1 MLADARLNDD
11 TFDLGGIDISSLN
24 LDDDNDDQ
32 IKSILGKRPVAP
44 SSISSSLGSKK
55 VVVELNE
62 KEETEGIFVD
72 AEGRLRKMDSGGKE
86 RDIAADIFRAKTA
99 GRYTDEETREAD
111 EAAFRDFLKLEEEV
125 ERSLELL
132 DNEAPSVD
140 IDIDA
145 YAGMYCSTL
154 FDALRSSV
162 HLTCIYSI
170 ATRLLQTISC
180 PRWHHVLNFVLDVK
194 ISCLRKNC
202 NSSARRKVSLE
213 MMIHTLSRAV
223 DKGPHHHL
231 AEVCLNGFLR
241 SKKPWASRWKTS
253 MRTIS
258 TKRDVNGRER
268 SGKGRQMST

>member
-1 MLADARLNDD
+1 MISAFHALSLQLCFLCPFVALKEAEMLADARLNDD
-11 TFDLGGIDISSLN
+11 NFDVGGIDISALN

-32 IKSILGKRPVAP
+32 IRSILGKRPVA
-44 SSISSSLGSKK
+44 SSSTSRK

-72 AEGRLRKMDSGGKE
+72 AEGRLRTMDSRGKE
-86 RDIAADIFRAKTA
+86 IDIAADIFRAKTA

-154 FDALRSSV
+154 CEDHRS
-162 HLTCIYSI
+162 
-170 ATRLLQTISC
+170 
-180 PRWHHVLNFVLDVK
+180 FV
-194 ISCLRKNC
+194 
-202 NSSARRKVSLE
+202 
-213 MMIHTLSRAV
+213 
-223 DKGPHHHL
+223 
-231 AEVCLNGFLR
+231 
-241 SKKPWASRWKTS
+241 
-253 MRTIS
+253 
-258 TKRDVNGRER
+258 
-268 SGKGRQMST
+268 